1 MLFRHLR
8 LTPGAC
14 RWKRSLAT
22 LAVAAGC
29 SLAGWAQ
36 EPPKLPAG
44 GDAAPVAKAAPKVL
58 TLDEAISQAL
68 AQQPAVA
75 AARAS
80 LASAQ
85 TARDVAYTPMAGI
98 LGGSQICIRRQQ
110 ADLGVAIATANIEQ
124 VELET
129 FNAVSRSY
137 LSVVY
142 ARAQQA
148 LAEDAVRNLRTTAN
162 IARDLIEKGSK
173 EVTKSDLD
181 RLDTYRLIAES
192 KAGEARL
199 GVARAKAAL
208 AEAIGFDHCGDFE
221 IGDETL
227 AQFHDAFIAFGEQ
240 KGRKLS
246 TKLAVEIAMQQ
257 RPELRQSSMF
267 AQVTGLEIRA
277 QGRTWQPYARTF
289 AATSDVHSKVLPA
302 TVMNGDY
309 RPGPVGPEMPSFLAG
324 TPSSR
329 QQRAEALYQ
338 RSLAVDDKAQGLVKL
353 EVEEA
358 CARLDEQLRQ
368 IELLRQAVLQTKKQK
383 EDAERYYRNDQ
394 LKTEQLLTIQL
405 LDSQTRAQLNEAYY
419 KFGQSLGVI
428 QRATGGN
435 LWNCFVQK

>member
-1 MLFRHLR
+1 MLLHHLR
-8 LTPGAC
+8 STSRVV
-14 RWKRSLAT
+14 RWQKSLAT
-22 LAVAAGC
+22 LALAAGC
-29 SLAGWAQ
+29 SLASLAQ
-36 EPPKLPAG
+36 EPPKLAG
-44 GDAAPVAKAAPKVL
+44 GDAAAAAKPAPRVIN
-58 TLDEAISQAL
+58 LDEAVAL
-68 AQQPAVA
+68 GLSQQPAVA

-85 TARDVAYTPMAGI
+85 SAREVAYTPLAGL
-98 LGGSQICIRRQQ
+98 LGGSQMCIRRQQ
-110 ADLGVAIATANIEQ
+110 ADLGVAIALANIEQ
-124 VELET
+124 AELET

-142 ARAQQA
+142 ARAQLE
-148 LAEDAVRNLRTTAN
+148 LAEEAVRNLRTTAN

-199 GVARAKAAL
+199 GVTRAKAAL
-208 AEAIGFDHCGDFE
+208 AEAMGCDHCIDFE
-221 IGDETL
+221 IGNETL
-227 AQFHDAFIAFGEQ
+227 AQFHDAFLAFGEQ

-246 TKLAVEIAMQQ
+246 AKLAVELAMKH

-267 AQVTGLEIRA
+267 AQVTGLEIQA
-277 QGRTWQPYARTF
+277 QGRTCQPYARTF
-289 AATSDVHSKVLPA
+289 AATSDIHSKILPA

-309 RPGPVGPEMPSFLAG
+309 RPGPVGPEMPTFLAG
-324 TPSSR
+324 TPAAR
-329 QQRAEALYQ
+329 QQRAEHLYQ
-338 RSLAVDDKAQGLVKL
+338 RSLAVDEKAQGLVKL

-358 CARLDEQLRQ
+358 CARLDEQIRQ
-368 IELLRQAVLQTKKQK
+368 IELLRNAVAQTRKQK
-383 EDAERYYRNDQ
+383 ADAERYYRNDQ

-405 LDSQTRAQLNEAYY
+405 LDSQTQAQLNEAYY

-435 LWNCFVQK
+435 LWNCFVPK

>member
-36 EPPKLPAG
+36 EPPKLPAS
-44 GDAAPVAKAAPKVL
+44 GDAAPAAKSAAKVL
-58 TLDEAISQAL
+58 NLDEAISLAL
-68 AQQPAVA
+68 ARQPAVA

-85 TARDVAYTPMAGI
+85 TAREVAYTPIAGI

-110 ADLGVAIATANIEQ
+110 ADLGVAIAVANIEQ

-142 ARAQQA
+142 ARAQLE

-208 AEAIGFDHCGDFE
+208 AEAIGLDCCDLE
-221 IGDETL
+221 IGKETL

-246 TKLAVEIAMQQ
+246 TKLAVEIALQQ

-289 AATSDVHSKVLPA
+289 AATSDIHSKVLPA

-358 CARLDEQLRQ
+358 CARLDEQIRQ
-368 IELLRQAVLQTKKQK
+368 IELLRQAVVQTKKQK
-383 EDAERYYRNDQ
+383 DDAERYYRNDQ

-435 LWNCFVQK
+435 LWNCFVEK